1 MSSTESGIK
10 PTNIVDELKSSYLDY
25 SMSVIVSRALPDVRD
40 GLKPVHRACLFAMN
54 QLGITYGGKTV
65 KSARVV
71 GEVIGKYH
79 PHGDTAA
86 YDTIVRMAQD
96 FSLRYCLVA
105 GQGNF
110 GTVDGD
116 KAAAMRYTEVKLQRI
131 TDELMADLKEETVD
145 WMPNYDSS
153 LMMPTVFP
161 TKIPNLLVNGSSGI
175 AVGMA
180 TNIPTHNLTEVI
192 NGCLA
197 FIKKPDITVDELM
210 SYIPGPDFPTGAEIH
225 GRAGIVSAYRTGRG
239 TITIRS
245 KTHVENDEGHQ
256 VIVVTEIP
264 YGVNKAEMVK
274 HISELVRDGKIT
286 GINSIKDVSA
296 TEIRIEIELKKDEN
310 PDFVLTNL
318 FKQTELQSN
327 FSCNMV
333 ALDHGAPKT
342 FNLREMISAFVSHR
356 QEVVSRRT
364 AYRLK
369 AARAKAHILDGLL
382 VAIDNIDE
390 IIAIIKKE
398 GQTKEGAKAEILSRP
413 WDLHFAKAL
422 LDECGEACRP
432 FGLPANLGYVG
443 GKYYLSP
450 EQVDKIL
457 DLRLHQLTGMERDSL
472 AKDYRAQY
480 AIVAECLHILND
492 PEYLMQ
498 VISKELVEVRD
509 KYGDERRTSIFN
521 SSADIEI
528 EDLVPD
534 MDVVITLS
542 HEGYVKYQPLSD
554 YDAQHRGGQGKSAT
568 KLKDND
574 YIVNMAVANT
584 HDYLIMFTSKG
595 REFLLKVFNLPEA
608 SRGSKGR
615 PLVNVVKLGE
625 GERVTQMLPVHDF
638 GDEGEFKYVIMATK
652 KGRIKKLPLRLLSS
666 RSLGK
671 IVITLLDGDDLI
683 GVAPSTGTDDIMLF
697 SKKGRCIRFNEY
709 YSAVDAEGDS
719 VQDAESDSEEIIS
732 ADTADVSP
740 DASDPADSADAE
752 QDSGAAGGGLR
763 PQGCSSR
770 GVRGM
775 RLSGDDD
782 ELVAL
787 VVPRS
792 ADPVLDITETGLGKR
807 TPIESYP
814 IRSNRGGMGV
824 ISHKIT
830 DKTGLVVGAI
840 QAAADDEI
848 LIITDHGRL
857 IRTKVGEVRECQR
870 NSAGVKVARFPD
882 DERIMSIERVVPGD
896 ESDAEEQHPDSEA
909 PDDEVTGIQPDAPDD
924 KAEGSSPDAS
934 LGKDNSES

>member
-54 QLGITYGGKTV
+54 QLGITFGGKTV

-131 TDELMADLKEETVD
+131 TDELMADLKEDTVD

-180 TNIPTHNLTEVI
+180 TNIPTHNLREVI
-192 NGCLA
+192 DGCLA

-210 SYIPGPDFPTGAEIH
+210 TYIPGPDFPTGAEIH

-256 VIVVTEIP
+256 IIVVTEIP

-296 TEIRIEIELKKDEN
+296 KDIRIEIELKKDEN

-342 FNLREMISAFVSHR
+342 FNLREMIAAFVSHR

-369 AARAKAHILDGLL
+369 AATEVRI
-382 VAIDNIDE
+382 IDTL
-390 IIAIIKKE
+390 AGE
-398 GQTKEGAKAEILSRP
+398 GQTKEGAKADILSRP

-432 FGLPANLGYVG
+432 FGLPANLGYVN

-498 VISKELVEVRD
+498 VISKELVEVKD
-509 KYGDERRTSIFN
+509 KFGDERRTTILN

-615 PLVNVVKLGE
+615 PLVNVVKLGD

-652 KGRIKKLPLRLLSS
+652 KGRVKKLPLRLLSS

-671 IVITLLDGDDLI
+671 IVITLLEGDDLI
-683 GVAPSTGTDDIMLF
+683 GVAPSTGNDDIMLF

-709 YSAVDAEGDS
+709 YSAVGEEDDLASEAD
-719 VQDAESDSEEIIS
+719 SDSDDTPAPETSEGS
-732 ADTADVSP
+732 LDDAAQADN
-740 DASDPADSADAE
+740 ADAE
-752 QDSGAAGGGLR
+752 TDASAAGGGLR

-775 RLSGDDD
+775 KLAGDDD

-814 IRSNRGGMGV
+814 LRSNRGGMGV

-840 QAAADDEI
+840 QAASDDEI

-882 DERIMSIERVVPGD
+882 DEKIMSIERVVPGD
-896 ESDAEEQHPDSEA
+896 ESNAEEQHPDADVSDDETAALPDVSGDAADGSA
-909 PDDEVTGIQPDAPDD
+909 PDETDGQ
-924 KAEGSSPDAS
+924 
-934 LGKDNSES
+934 

>member
-54 QLGITYGGKTV
+54 QLGITFGGKTV

-131 TDELMADLKEETVD
+131 TDELMADLKEDTVD

-180 TNIPTHNLTEVI
+180 TNIPTHNLREVI
-192 NGCLA
+192 DGCLA

-210 SYIPGPDFPTGAEIH
+210 TYIPGPDFPTGAEIH

-256 VIVVTEIP
+256 IIVVTEIP

-296 TEIRIEIELKKDEN
+296 KDIRIEIELKKDEN

-342 FNLREMISAFVSHR
+342 FNLREMIAAFVSHR

-390 IIAIIKKE
+390 IIAIIKRE
-398 GQTKEGAKAEILSRP
+398 GQTKEGAKADILSRP

-432 FGLPANLGYVG
+432 FGLPANLGYVN

-498 VISKELVEVRD
+498 VISKELVEVKD
-509 KYGDERRTSIFN
+509 KFGDERRTTILN

-615 PLVNVVKLGE
+615 PLVNVVKLGD

-638 GDEGEFKYVIMATK
+638 GDEGEFK
-652 KGRIKKLPLRLLSS
+652 KGRVKKLPLRLLSS

-671 IVITLLDGDDLI
+671 IVITLLEGDDLI
-683 GVAPSTGTDDIMLF
+683 GVAPSTGNDDIMLF

-709 YSAVDAEGDS
+709 YSAVGEEDDLASEAD
-719 VQDAESDSEEIIS
+719 SDSDDTPAPETSEGS
-732 ADTADVSP
+732 LDDAAQADN
-740 DASDPADSADAE
+740 ADAE
-752 QDSGAAGGGLR
+752 TDASAAGGGLR

-775 RLSGDDD
+775 KLAGDDD

-814 IRSNRGGMGV
+814 LRSNRGGMGV

-840 QAAADDEI
+840 QAASDDEI

-882 DERIMSIERVVPGD
+882 DEKIMSIERVVPGD
-896 ESDAEEQHPDSEA
+896 ESNAEEQHPDADVSDDETAALPDVSGDAADGSA
-909 PDDEVTGIQPDAPDD
+909 PDETDGQ
-924 KAEGSSPDAS
+924 
-934 LGKDNSES
+934 